1 MEEDEEEEEEDD
13 NKISDDSG
21 TTDFLTLEDCRGIG
35 VDRDTSTREEVDLFS
50 SYLQFSDSLK
60 QDIVIDSEMSATLSL
75 FGNTVHT
82 DTETKMT
89 DRRF

>member
-60 QDIVIDSEMSATLSL
+60 QDILIDSEMSTA
-75 FGNTVHT
+75 
-82 DTETKMT
+82 
-89 DRRF
+89 